1 MRALRGGGEQADDAA
16 AARLLPLVSEAAR
29 RSVAETQVLCDLASI
44 SPDLA
49 QSRLDLA

>member
-1 MRALRGGGEQADDAA
+1 MRALRGGGEQAADAA

-29 RSVAETQVLCDLASI
+29 RSVAEMQVLCDLASI